1 MADVRLTDCNLSKDL
16 LLHTIWGYFDEE
28 RMVQFNCTLVEG
40 LFDGVEGESL
50 VPLGVLN
57 HEIVGNYSAVGKKFY
72 NRFVNSC

>member
-16 LLHTIWGYFDEE
+16 LLHSIWSYFDEE

-57 HEIVGNYSAVGKKFY
+57 HEIVGIYSDFLPDFY
-72 NRFVNSC
+72 NGFVNSC